1 MHYCFRF
8 AGVATAPAE
17 PAVPILPKVDFAVAL
32 KAVSLETL
40 SNDLWPSAK
49 LAGELSAESS
59 QPLSLLASWLR
70 HAFVCHM
77 RVSGKLQ
84 KVATKPIC
92 LL

>member
-1 MHYCFRF
+1 MHYCLRF

-40 SNDLWPSAK
+40 SSDLWPSAK

-59 QPLSLLASWLR
+59 QPLSLPTSWFASCSRLS
-70 HAFVCHM
+70 HARF
-77 RVSGKLQ
+77 RQAPEGGYE
-84 KVATKPIC
+84 AIC